1 MSVAEPTWLELAA
14 AVRLHGEQLAE
25 FGGMAGLRDAGLLAS
40 ALDRPKNAWAYSSP
54 KPDAIRLAAS
64 YAFGLVKNHPFV
76 DGNKRASLIA
86 CHTFLI
92 ANGWM
97 LEAPQQE
104 QAAVILDLA
113 AGVIDEAQFADW
125 LRPRVR
131 QFS

>member
-1 MSVAEPTWLELAA
+1 MSDADPVWLEMA
-14 AVRLHGEQLAE
+14 AVIQLHGEQLAE

-40 ALDRPKNAWAYSSP
+40 ALDRPKNVWAYTSP
-54 KPDAIRLAAS
+54 KPDAVRLAAS

-92 ANGWM
+92 ANGLM

-104 QAAVILDLA
+104 QAGAILDLA
-113 AGVIDEAQFADW
+113 AGTIDETQFADW

-131 QFS
+131 QLP